1 MKQKSIIIFVVVAI
15 IAIMVYF
22 LMKKPS
28 APEPVPGTAENPEE
42 SKGVSFTWP
51 WKKKDKTG
59 SGSLQAPPEDFLPGF
74 DEGEKLKYEGNT
86 WIVRNGKWQIVP

>member
-1 MKQKSIIIFVVVAI
+1 
-15 IAIMVYF
+15 MVYF

-28 APEPVPGTAENPEE
+28 TPEPVPGTAENPE

-51 WKKKDKTG
+51 WKKKDKTS
-59 SGSLQAPPEDFLPGF
+59 SGSVQAPPEDFLPGF